1 MTVCQFYS
9 FLTSFKKCFSLKA
22 SAAALAGTW
31 TQHNNHIFHTF
42 NHYALCMSI
51 LYSCFCLH
59 FHVVIL
65 FASSFISFSTNIIY
79 YFPSL
84 FILFIGYFFFSIS
97 LMLYLFYPFLSPETS
112 FIKYSRWLLSLHRI
126 YLLSKLLSMLYFI
139 ILNSN
144 SLSKD
149 SLLSKQ
155 ALQRI
160 TWQAEWQCIFSF
172 PSLLWFK

>member
-1 MTVCQFYS
+1 MLYACLFCIHVFVFTFMWLFFLLVLS
-9 FLTSFKKCFSLKA
+9 FLSQQTSF
-22 SAAALAGTW
+22 
-31 TQHNNHIFHTF
+31 
-42 NHYALCMSI
+42 
-51 LYSCFCLH
+51 
-59 FHVVIL
+59 
-65 FASSFISFSTNIIY
+65 II
-79 YFPSL
+79 FPSL